1 MFKMIIHVTQT
12 FETEAECEAF
22 YDEIKGELR
31 NHPEL
36 HVNGQV
42 VRKYTG
48 YSPEN
53 PDGHE
58 VVA

>member
-1 MFKMIIHVTQT
+1 MFKMIVTVTQV
-12 FETEAECEAF
+12 FESEVQAANA
-22 YDEIKGELR
+22 YDVIRHELR
-31 NHPEL
+31 KHPEL

-53 PDGHE
+53 PQGHE
-58 VVA
+58 VPV

>member
-1 MFKMIIHVTQT
+1 MFKMIVHVTQS
-12 FETEAECEAF
+12 FETEQECSAL
-22 YDEIKGELR
+22 YDEIKCDLR
-31 NHPEL
+31 NHPDL

-53 PDGHE
+53 PEGHE
-58 VVA
+58 VPA